1 MPEKSSEREEADERF
16 REEMESILMFQQDI
30 LEAVVR
36 GDPERVLVERVCML
50 EEQLVPGAV
59 ASVMLFDRKKQL
71 LNIYV
76 APSLP
81 KEAISKLENLRPGPE
96 NGSCAN
102 AVYSRMP
109 VYVGNVL
116 TDPRWKNLRSFAS
129 DYNLN
134 ACWSIPIRSEG
145 NEIIGTFAL
154 SSFAS
159 RQPNRF
165 QERILEVGAH
175 IIGIILERSR
185 REGLLRLSENIL
197 RKIRESILVT
207 DDEKRIVFLNE
218 AFSDLTG
225 FSETELADVRID
237 DTTVLPFFRTPYG
250 DDIWKHLDSHGFWE
264 GDVWKQRKNGESYLE
279 WLRLSAIQN
288 DSQKTT
294 HYITISS
301 DITRR
306 KADEDRLDFLAHH
319 DPLTELP
326 NRILLQKR
334 FGQLAESVRAKGT
347 SLAVLVMD
355 LDNFHMVNS
364 SLGHVSGDALLVEV
378 SRRLAQLVGPSN
390 IVGRVGGDMFIALLE
405 GERGGKD
412 AVGVVER
419 ISDSFRFPLVVGH
432 CELFTSVSIG
442 IAFYPENGQTY
453 EDVVRN
459 GDTAMTCAKSDG
471 KNTYRFFHPSM
482 NVDVSD
488 HLRIHNSFRKG
499 LERHEFVLHYQPQ
512 VGVFSHKVE
521 AVEALVRWDHP
532 EMGFLFPK
540 RFVPVAETTGMIIPL
555 GEWVLREA
563 CQQAARWNSQGFPVP
578 VSVNVSGVQLRR
590 ANFEATV
597 LDALA
602 RSGLP
607 PEHLELEL
615 TETMLLEDSEGIL
628 KGIARLKDIG
638 VRLSIDDFG
647 TGYSNL
653 AYLKRFDADKIKIDQ
668 TFVHA
673 GSLHPDQQGIVRM
686 IAGISHVLGLTAV
699 AEGVETSEQMEYL
712 VEIGIDS
719 IQGNFLSKPLDP
731 VSCGEYL
738 LRHCERSVGDL

>member
-1 MPEKSSEREEADERF
+1 MPEKSSDGERVDERF
-16 REEMESILMFQQDI
+16 REEMESILMFQQEI

-36 GDPERVLVERVCML
+36 GDPEKELVERVCTL

-59 ASVMLFDRKKQL
+59 ASVMLFDRKNQL

-81 KEAISKLENLRPGPE
+81 KEAFSKLENLRPGPE

-116 TDPRWKNLRSFAS
+116 TDPRWKNLRSFAT

-154 SSFAS
+154 SSYSS

-165 QERILEVGAH
+165 QERVLGIGAH
-175 IIGIILERSR
+175 IIGIVLDRSR

-197 RKIRESILVT
+197 RKIREAILVT
-207 DDEKRIVFLNE
+207 DDERKILFVNE
-218 AFSDLTG
+218 AFSSLTG
-225 FSETELADVRID
+225 FSETELAGNRV
-237 DTTVLPFFRTPYG
+237 DTDTLPFFRTPFG
-250 DDIWKHLDSHGFWE
+250 EGIWKHLDTHGFWE
-264 GDVWKQRKNGESYLE
+264 GDVPNKKKNGESYLE
-279 WLRLSAIQN
+279 WLRLSAMQN
-288 DSQKTT
+288 DRQKTT
-294 HYITISS
+294 HYLAISS
-301 DITRR
+301 DITTR
-306 KADEDRLDFLAHH
+306 KANQDRLDFLAHH

-326 NRILLQKR
+326 NRVLLRERFEQIL
-334 FGQLAESVRAKGT
+334 ESVRSKGT
-347 SLAVLVMD
+347 SLAILVMD
-355 LDNFHMVNS
+355 LDNFHLVNS
-364 SLGHVSGDALLVEV
+364 SLGHAAGDLLLVEI

-390 IVGRVGGDMFIALLE
+390 MVGRVGGDMFLALVE
-405 GERGGKD
+405 GERGGKS
-412 AVGVVER
+412 VVEVVER
-419 ISDSFRFPLVVGH
+419 ISDSFRTPLEVDR

-442 IAFYPENGQTY
+442 VAFYPEHGQTY
-453 EDVVRN
+453 EDVVRSA
-459 GDTAMTCAKSDG
+459 DRAMACAKSEG
-471 KNTYRFFHPSM
+471 KNTYRFFLPSM
-482 NVDVSD
+482 TVDVSD
-488 HLRIHNSFRKG
+488 HLRIHNSFRQG
-499 LERHEFVLHYQPQ
+499 LERNEFILHYQPQ
-512 VGVFSHKVE
+512 VGVFSRKVE
-521 AVEALVRWDHP
+521 AVEALVRWNHP
-532 EMGFLFPK
+532 EMGFLYPK

-555 GEWVLREA
+555 GEWVLQEA
-563 CQQAARWNSQGFPVP
+563 CLQASRWNAQGFRVP
-578 VSVNVSGVQLRR
+578 VSVNISGIQLRR
-590 ANFEATV
+590 RNFEATV

-607 PEHLELEL
+607 PELLELEL
-615 TETMLLEDSEGIL
+615 TETMLLEDSEGL
-628 KGIARLKDIG
+628 LRSIARLKEIG

-673 GSLHPDQQGIVRM
+673 GSQNPEQQGIVRM
-686 IAGISHVLGLTAV
+686 IAGISHVLGLSAV
-699 AEGVETSEQMEYL
+699 AEGVETGDQMEYL

-731 VSCGEYL
+731 VSCEEYL
-738 LRHCERSVGDL
+738 LRYCERSGRDL